1 MLVHLGAW
9 TEVPEDEADQR
20 ELNIQLA
27 HKLYRFAP
35 EQIVHSHKAEV
46 EIIRELVKDGLKYRS
61 IGVKE

>member
-9 TEVPEDEADQR
+9 TEPEDEADQR

-27 HKLYRFAP
+27 HKLYRFVP
-35 EQIVHSHKAEV
+35 EQTVHSNKAEV
-46 EIIRELVKDGLKYRS
+46 EIIRELVEDGLKYRS